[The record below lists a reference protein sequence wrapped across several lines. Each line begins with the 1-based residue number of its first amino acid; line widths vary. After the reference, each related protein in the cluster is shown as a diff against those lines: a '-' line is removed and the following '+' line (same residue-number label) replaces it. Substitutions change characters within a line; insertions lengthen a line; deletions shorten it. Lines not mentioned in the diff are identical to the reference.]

1 MSSRTHPR
9 SPGSRWGTVTRV
21 AAALIVA
28 LLGWGLF
35 SVWSNLQGLRLCYAL
50 EKQNTAAARWAVTWG
65 ADVNYGEGRD
75 HPPLVLAYVYDRQM
89 VPVLLQSSRIHLHA
103 HHPTGFTALRN
114 ALVDA
119 DAAVVQQIID
129 AEVRLR
135 QEPTGQEERLLRA
148 ALRGRRD
155 LVEAL
160 LARGVAPDATVADAP
175 VPSGVTPLFG
185 AALMGRVE
193 VVGLLVACGAD
204 VNRTCFERYPTQRSV
219 LQAAALGGVPT
230 FRALLE
236 SGGERLTAEMLSASL
251 AALMYENDAV
261 VDLLLQP
268 PYEGKLSTAALR
280 DTLSFARLGRFQRLV
295 GPITDVLRRR
305 GVGMKPRGAPEGRAR
320 SRNR

>member
-1 MSSRTHPR
+1 
-9 SPGSRWGTVTRV
+9 VTRV

-50 EKQNTAAARWAVTWG
+50 EKQDTAAARWAVTWG

-75 HPPLVLAYVYDRQM
+75 HPPLVLAYMYDRQM

-103 HHPTGFTALRN
+103 HHPTGFTALGN

-119 DAAVVQQIID
+119 DAGVVQQIID

-160 LARGVAPDATVADAP
+160 LARGVAPDATGPDAPDAP
-175 VPSGVTPLFG
+175 VPGGVTPLFG

-193 VVGLLVACGAD
+193 VVGLLAACGAD
-204 VNRTCFERYPTQRSV
+204 VNRTCFERYRTQRNV

-268 PYEGKLSTAALR
+268 PYERKLSTAALCY
-280 DTLSFARLGRFQRLV
+280 TLKLARVVRFQRLV

-305 GVGMKPRGAPEGRAR
+305 GVTVRH
-320 SRNR
+320 